1 MMTGKQWLRSASRSA
16 TRNEETEMK
25 QIDAAILQTRVE
37 GINLRPGAFADQIGD
52 GVVLL
57 NFLRHLG

>member
-1 MMTGKQWLRSASRSA
+1 
-16 TRNEETEMK
+16 MK
-25 QIDAAILQTRVE
+25 QIDAAVLQSRVE
-37 GINLRPGAFADQIGD
+37 GVNLRPGSFADQLGD